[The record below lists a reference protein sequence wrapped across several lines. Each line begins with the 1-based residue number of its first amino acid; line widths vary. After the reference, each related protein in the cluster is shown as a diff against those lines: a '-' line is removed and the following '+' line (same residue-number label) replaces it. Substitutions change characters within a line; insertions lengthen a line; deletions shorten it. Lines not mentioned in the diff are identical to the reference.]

1 MKNFEYRSRGSVRW
15 MSVGKLC
22 RKEKKRLRENVGKN
36 RVRERERDAEKRRV
50 KRKMGGF
57 CKKKRKFSTGRR
69 FSPLLAKKK
78 NIKIFF
84 LFLF

>member
-1 MKNFEYRSRGSVRW
+1 MKNFEYRSGVRFRW

-57 CKKKRKFSTGRR
+57 CKKKRKFSLNKFIRET
-69 FSPLLAKKK
+69 
-78 NIKIFF
+78 KI
-84 LFLF
+84 LFHINPN